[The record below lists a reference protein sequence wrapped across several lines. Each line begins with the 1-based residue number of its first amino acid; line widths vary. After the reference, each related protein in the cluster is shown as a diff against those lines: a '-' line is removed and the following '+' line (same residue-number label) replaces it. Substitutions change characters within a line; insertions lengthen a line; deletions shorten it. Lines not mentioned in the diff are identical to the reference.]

1 MIWVIT
7 IEKEAIKKYK
17 ALKLKFFGQGAFIKT
32 QEAVFHHSL
41 INCSRG
47 NLLDLTALL
56 PGFFHPPLSFDTE
69 SGTMT
74 SFSFSKSLDL
84 NELLVGFGLF
94 FEGVL

>member
-7 IEKEAIKKYK
+7 IEKETIKKCK
-17 ALKLKFFGQGAFIKT
+17 ALKLKFFGLEAFIKT
-32 QEAVFHHSL
+32 QEFVFRHSL
-41 INCSRG
+41 INWSRG
-47 NLLDLTALL
+47 NLLVLTSLL

-69 SGTMT
+69 SGAMT